1 MGDSFKIVPTKDT
14 ANTRVSGQK
23 FADYRGPDGGGPTV
37 RRKTPAG
44 RGK

>member
-14 ANTRVSGQK
+14 ANTRVSGLK
-23 FADYRGPDGGGPTV
+23 FADYRGPDGGGPAM